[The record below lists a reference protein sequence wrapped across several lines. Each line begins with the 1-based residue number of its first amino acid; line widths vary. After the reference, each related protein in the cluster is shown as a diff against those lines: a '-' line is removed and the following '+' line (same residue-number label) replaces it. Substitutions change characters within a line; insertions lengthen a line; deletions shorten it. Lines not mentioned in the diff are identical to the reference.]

1 MGDRFDRNRNSYY
14 WISLMNVEYTVY
26 ETQYTT
32 YDPFK
37 GLKLLS
43 HPVAH
48 YDDYT
53 KMIDDWLN
61 EFLDGTHNFFV
72 TQKDV

>member
-1 MGDRFDRNRNSYY
+1 MT
-14 WISLMNVEYTVY
+14 MNLITNPEYTVY

-37 GLKLLS
+37 GLKILS

-48 YDDYT
+48 YDDYDH
-53 KMIDDWLN
+53 MIKDWMAD
-61 EFLDGTHNFFV
+61 FLSGTHNFFV
-72 TQKDV
+72 SMKDN

>member
-1 MGDRFDRNRNSYY
+1 MDTKFIN
-14 WISLMNVEYTVY
+14 NVEYTVY

-37 GLKLLS
+37 GLKLMS

-53 KMIDDWLN
+53 KMIDDWSYELCA
-61 EFLDGTHNFFV
+61 GTHNFFG
-72 TQKDV
+72 TEKE

>member
-1 MGDRFDRNRNSYY
+1 MTASF
-14 WISLMNVEYTVY
+14 ITTPEYTVY

-37 GLKLLS
+37 GLKLLG

-48 YDDYT
+48 YDDYVQ
-53 KMIDDWLN
+53 MIKDWETEL
-61 EFLDGTHNFFV
+61 LDGTHNFFV
-72 TQKDV
+72 TSKE